1 MMNFIIKI
9 DMSIEKLKKH
19 DVSFKKTDKFCE
31 KCQISYVLR
40 KLLFFYIIKKPLKK
54 HDVPRTKTFTFCVFF
69 LLVMV

>member
-40 KLLFFYIIKKPLKK
+40 KLLFFY
-54 HDVPRTKTFTFCVFF
+54 
-69 LLVMV
+69 